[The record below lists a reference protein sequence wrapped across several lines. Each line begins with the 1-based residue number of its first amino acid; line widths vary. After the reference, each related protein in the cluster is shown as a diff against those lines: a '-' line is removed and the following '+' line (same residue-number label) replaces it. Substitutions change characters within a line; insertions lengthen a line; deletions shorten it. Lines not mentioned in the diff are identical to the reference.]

1 MAYTPAAGDIVW
13 LDFDPAAGHEQN
25 KRRPALVLSPLA
37 FNQHVGMALMV
48 PITSRIRHHAFEV
61 AITGGATSGV
71 ALCHQ
76 IKSVDFVARKAKLI
90 ERASGDAVTEAQAK
104 IRAILS

>member
-37 FNQHVGMALMV
+37 FNRHTGMALMV
-48 PITSRIRHHAFEV
+48 PITSRARGNAFEV
-61 AITGGATSGV
+61 AISGGTTSGV
-71 ALCHQ
+71 AMCHQ
-76 IKSVDFVARKAKLI
+76 IKSVDFMARNARFIEHASASAVA
-90 ERASGDAVTEAQAK
+90 DALAK